1 MTFYYKRAIQTLF
14 LLVMLCLPTTLAAQ
28 ADGLVTDTVGHTLK
42 TSDQLPMKPQRDS
55 RLVLGDTLPSLTPRE
70 ARAITLSD
78 SLHRAAKTEL
88 GILDPSETSELS
100 ENASSES
107 TDTTKAAKAPSR
119 HELRKQKIATFTPD
133 PGKATWAGIVFPGGG
148 QIYNHKYW
156 KLPIVYGGFLGC
168 AYALNWNNQMYSD
181 YSQAYLDIMDDDPG
195 TASYEDFL
203 PPRYN
208 VEANRDYLERVFK
221 NRKDNYRRQRDLSIF
236 CFIGVYLISVID
248 AYVDAELSN
257 FDISEDLSVQVRPS
271 IIDHQRHAT
280 PRNTQSYGLQCSFSF

>member
-119 HELRKQKIATFTPD
+119 HELRKQKLATFTPD

>member
-1 MTFYYKRAIQTLF
+1 MTSYCRRAIQTLSF
-14 LLVMLCLPTTLAAQ
+14 LVMLCLPATLAAQ

-42 TSDQLPMKPQRDS
+42 ASDQLPMKPQRDN
-55 RLVLGDTLPSLTPRE
+55 RLVQSDTLPSLTPRE

-78 SLHRAAKTEL
+78 SLHRAANAEL
-88 GILDPSETSELS
+88 GILKPSETSELS
-100 ENASSES
+100 ENADSES
-107 TDTTKAAKAPSR
+107 ADTTQAAKAPSR
-119 HELRKQKIATFTPD
+119 RELRKQKIATFTPD
-133 PGKATWAGIVFPGGG
+133 PDKATWAGIVFPGGG

-257 FDISEDLSVQVRPS
+257 FDISEDLTVQVRPS